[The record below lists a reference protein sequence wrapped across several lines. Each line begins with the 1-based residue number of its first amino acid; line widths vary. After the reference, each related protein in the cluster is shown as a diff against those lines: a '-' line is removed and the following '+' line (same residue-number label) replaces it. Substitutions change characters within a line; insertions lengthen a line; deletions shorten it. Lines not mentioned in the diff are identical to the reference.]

1 MKYIFNVLFKVILW
15 LGKVIRSICYFIWNF
30 KRRPKQDIEND
41 TSLRNKESRS
51 NGIVGII
58 SVLATLLGSFSGV
71 IWGTSSAD
79 ISNLE
84 KKVSHSFSRME
95 ELEYLT
101 SNNFTFKD
109 SLSQNIKLRGEAKLL
124 STQLLFQLDY
134 YQNMRLSA
142 LDSATTVKSCGLSTC
157 YEYKEFINHFSD
169 FTQRAHMYLKSTKI
183 PESQNIFFF
192 YAPRIMSQANLIVLI
207 TPNYVKKINSHI
219 IEINNIK
226 ATEEN
231 RANLEE
237 KIQNIFKDG
246 EFTTLA
252 TIIIEYIDLIYECLV
267 EIELS
272 EKYSD
277 YQTKQIYNV
286 QNKNIIPQIDK
297 YRP

>member
-1 MKYIFNVLFKVILW
+1 MKHIFIPLYKIVLW
-15 LGKVIRSICYFIWNF
+15 LGKVMRNIGYFIWYF
-30 KRRPKQDIEND
+30 RKRPKQYIEND
-41 TSLRNKESRS
+41 TSLRNKERRS

-58 SVLATLLGSFSGV
+58 SVLVTLIGSFSGV
-71 IWGTSSAD
+71 IWGSSSTD

-134 YQNMRLSA
+134 YQDMQLSA
-142 LDSATTVKSCGLSTC
+142 LDSAMMVKSCGITMC
-157 YEYKEFINHFSD
+157 YEYMEFINHFSN
-169 FTQRAHMYLKSTKI
+169 FTKRTLTYLQSSKI

-192 YAPRIMSQANLIVLI
+192 YGPRIISQTNHIILTGQNCLNKVI
-207 TPNYVKKINSHI
+207 SHI
-219 IEINNIK
+219 KEIDKIK

-246 EFTTLA
+246 ELNTLA
-252 TIIIEYIDLIYECLV
+252 TMIIEYIDLMYECLI
-267 EIELS
+267 EIDLS
-272 EKYSD
+272 VKYSD
-277 YQTKQIYNV
+277 YQTKQLYKNY
-286 QNKNIIPQIDK
+286 NIIPQ
-297 YRP
+297 